1 MKTRIQE
8 SEGKPQSFQVAT
20 PENKEN
26 SKDFHSQK
34 NNPTFG
40 SGRQIAINVTE
51 GRQLVGENID
61 PGVVIEVGDEKK
73 QTSVK
78 EATNAPFYN
87 EVKTGQLKKTE
98 QSAGGGGGFLQS

>member
-1 MKTRIQE
+1 MKTRIQK

-20 PENKEN
+20 LEKKEN

-34 NNPTFG
+34 NNLKFG
-40 SGRQIAINVTE
+40 SDRQIAINVTE

-61 PGVVIEVGDEKK
+61 PSVVVEVGDEKK

-87 EVKTGQLKKTE
+87 EVKNRTNEKTKE
-98 QSAGGGGGFLQS
+98 SAGGFLQS